1 MRPRGGAK
9 NHTSVRAAAPGPSA
23 VMSIYIPVQGSEES
37 VEVHVDSLPEN
48 IDDLSD
54 ILQARLPNPPF
65 TPLPRTLD

>member
-1 MRPRGGAK
+1 
-9 NHTSVRAAAPGPSA
+9 
-23 VMSIYIPVQGSEES
+23 MSIYIPVQGSEES

-65 TPLPRTLD
+65 TPLPRTLDQHR

>member
-1 MRPRGGAK
+1 MALR
-9 NHTSVRAAAPGPSA
+9 PSA
-23 VMSIYIPVQGSEES
+23 LSQGWRSGASVVMSIYIPVQGSEES

-65 TPLPRTLD
+65 TPLPRTLDHHR

>member
-1 MRPRGGAK
+1 MA
-9 NHTSVRAAAPGPSA
+9 SVRLADQALA

-65 TPLPRTLD
+65 TPLPRTLDQHR